1 MGGLNFYLPLF
12 EHSGKCE
19 KRKKTSLVS
28 STWAQGATL
37 QHTGQQASLI
47 IKHVCDHS
55 IFFRKNTSYHVSKGL
70 KPKIFSP
77 LTLPFGAVFS
87 LFFPILSVILSDRH
101 IKERFPGKV
110 PPPKRAVEV
119 SHPAERVIMD
129 TS

>member
-87 LFFPILSVILSDRH
+87 LFFSNS
-101 IKERFPGKV
+101 F
-110 PPPKRAVEV
+110 
-119 SHPAERVIMD
+119 SH
-129 TS
+129 TK